1 MTADTRVFKNIY
13 DRYLL
18 YILSEEPGAMPEQA
32 MLVTTLVNVSLL
44 AALLV
49 PVFLL
54 EYAVVGMWRLVL
66 PLSIAGMVM
75 VGVPMI
81 YRLTRSL
88 FLARESFI
96 FALFSFKAWECAVFN
111 DVVSPGSIWFMTL
124 PLIGIMLGSVCS
136 AVIWLLVSSMA
147 LVAMH
152 LTLAGGVVFAL
163 PAAQHPHFLYIFSLI
178 GASIAIAAFL
188 LMVENARRVAFQRL
202 RAANK
207 TISELAIRDAL
218 TGVFNRRHIV
228 NEVSR
233 AEAGARR
240 FSICL
245 LDLDHFKSIND
256 TYGHATGDDTL
267 KAVATAIQAEVRK
280 DDCFGRYGGEEFL
293 LLLID
298 TDLDGSRQ
306 FLERIRL
313 RIEALVL
320 NGIATIPGV
329 TVSVG
334 IAQYRQGETYAQ
346 TINRADQALYG
357 AKAAGRNR
365 IMLENAV

>member
-1 MTADTRVFKNIY
+1 
-13 DRYLL
+13 
-18 YILSEEPGAMPEQA
+18 

-54 EYAVVGMWRLVL
+54 EYAIVRMWNLVL
-66 PLSIAGMVM
+66 PLLIAGALMI
-75 VGVPMI
+75 GSPMI

-88 FLARESFI
+88 SLARESFI
-96 FALFSFKAWECAVFN
+96 FALFGFKAWECAVFS

-124 PLIGIMLGSVCS
+124 PLIGIMLGSVRS
-136 AVIWLLVSSMA
+136 ALIWLIVSSMA

-152 LTLAGGVVFAL
+152 LILAGGVVFPI
-163 PAAQHPHFLYIFSLI
+163 PAAQYPHFLYIFSLI

-188 LMVENARRVAFQRL
+188 LIVENARRVAFQRL
-202 RAANK
+202 RAANE

-218 TGVFNRRHIV
+218 TGVYNRRHIV

-240 FSICL
+240 FSLCL

-256 TYGHATGDDTL
+256 TYGHATGDEAL
-267 KAVATAIQAEVRK
+267 RAVAIAIQNEVRME
-280 DDCFGRYGGEEFL
+280 DCFGRYGGEEFL
-293 LLLID
+293 LLLMD

-306 FLERIRL
+306 FLERIRR
-313 RIEALVL
+313 RIEALPVE
-320 NGIATIPGV
+320 GVTKTPGV

-334 IAQYRQGETYAQ
+334 IAQYRPGEGYGQ

-365 IMLENAV
+365 IMLESAI

>member
-1 MTADTRVFKNIY
+1 MTADSRYFKKIH
-13 DRYLL
+13 DRYLR
-18 YILSEEPGAMPEQA
+18 YILSEQPGTLPEQA

-75 VGVPMI
+75 VGAPVV
-81 YRLTRSL
+81 YRRTRSIC
-88 FLARESFI
+88 LARESFI
-96 FALFSFKAWECAVFN
+96 FALFSFKAWECVVFN
-111 DVVSPGSIWFMTL
+111 DVVSPGAVWFMTL
-124 PLIGIMLGSVCS
+124 PLIGIMLGSIRS
-136 AVIWLLVSSMA
+136 AVIWLLVSGIA
-147 LVAMH
+147 LVVMQ
-152 LTLAGGVVFAL
+152 LTLGGGVVFAI
-163 PAAQHPHFLYIFSLI
+163 PATQHPHFLYIFSLI

-188 LMVENARRVAFQRL
+188 LIVENARRIAFQRL
-202 RAANK
+202 KAANR

-218 TGVFNRRHIV
+218 TGVYNRRHIV
-228 NEVSR
+228 DEVSR
-233 AEAGARR
+233 AEAAARC
-240 FSICL
+240 FSLCL

-256 TYGHATGDDTL
+256 NYGHAAGDETL
-267 KAVATAIQAEVRK
+267 KAVAAAIQSEVRRE
-280 DDCFGRYGGEEFL
+280 DCFGRYGGEEFL

-306 FLERIRL
+306 FLERIRI
-313 RIEALVL
+313 RIEALAL
-320 NGIATIPGV
+320 SGISTIPGV

-334 IAQYRQGETYAQ
+334 IAQYRRGETYAQ
-346 TINRADQALYG
+346 TISRADQALYG

-365 IMLENAV
+365 VMLESA